1 MQIYRYSSLSR
12 YSIIDLANNIVYPLQ
27 PQQLRTRGL
36 EDPQLYLRYAT
47 WNKEDN
53 SLIYVYENDIYFRG
67 VPNAST
73 DVRLTKDGERDTVFN
88 GVPDWVYEG
97 KPILSHLLLLQL
109 IYFFV
114 VFSEEVLSSDNAMW
128 LSKNGQ
134 RLVFAAFDD
143 RNVDVFDY
151 PLYGEP
157 SSIQY
162 QYPLSATIRYPKVSI
177 HLHTKQRRDE
187 QTTKPIRFMGM
198 MGSRVFIYHS
208 QAAAIRWCRYG
219 ASICKMQMKPKRIC
233 LCPKHSVK
241 S

>member
-12 YSIIDLANNIVYPLQ
+12 CSIIDLANNIVYPRQ

-109 IYFFV
+109 IYFCCF
-114 VFSEEVLSSDNAMW
+114 F
-128 LSKNGQ
+128 
-134 RLVFAAFDD
+134 
-143 RNVDVFDY
+143 
-151 PLYGEP
+151 
-157 SSIQY
+157 
-162 QYPLSATIRYPKVSI
+162 
-177 HLHTKQRRDE
+177 QRRCWVP
-187 QTTKPIRFMGM
+187 TTPCGYLRTANVWCSQLLMIATSMCLITLCTEN
-198 MGSRVFIYHS
+198 RVAFNTNIHFRPPFD
-208 QAAAIRWCRYG
+208 IPR
-219 ASICKMQMKPKRIC
+219 
-233 LCPKHSVK
+233 
-241 S
+241 